1 MMLGRLT
8 PVQCS
13 TGAMPD
19 EVESRRVRSRRNAA
33 ERILRGAAE
42 RLIAVGAAEL
52 SMQDVANAAGVSKAL
67 IHYHYKDKES
77 LLEQVVTWATLQIVE
92 RERAALD
99 GATASTA
106 VDILWRWLEAEL
118 EGGHLRLLLE
128 LGQYR
133 VPHVR
138 MAVEES
144 LRIRREA
151 ATDSIRHLFSLLEL
165 RPRVPVELLAG
176 VVVAFVDGLAS
187 HPPSGNESE
196 ARVTFDVFWL
206 SLLSLA
212 E

>member
-1 MMLGRLT
+1 MT
-8 PVQCS
+8 DEIAAPV
-13 TGAMPD
+13 
-19 EVESRRVRSRRNAA
+19 VHNRRNAA

-42 RLIAVGAAEL
+42 RLIVMGAAEL
-52 SMQDVANAAGVSKAL
+52 SMQDVASAAGVSKAL
-67 IHYHYKDKES
+67 IHYHYRDKES
-77 LLEQVVTWATLQIVE
+77 LLEQLAVWATAQIID

-106 VDILWRWLEAEL
+106 VESLWGWLDKEL
-118 EGGHLRLLLE
+118 DSGHLRLLLE

-133 VPHVR
+133 VPRVR
-138 MAVEES
+138 MAVQES
-144 LRIRREA
+144 LRVRRET
-151 ATDSIRHLFSLLEL
+151 ATESIRHLFSLLEL

-187 HPPSGNESE
+187 HPLSE
-196 ARVTFDVFWL
+196 DDRDVRVTFDVFWL

>member
-1 MMLGRLT
+1 MTDSHPPGR
-8 PVQCS
+8 P
-13 TGAMPD
+13 
-19 EVESRRVRSRRNAA
+19 NAA

-42 RLIAVGAAEL
+42 RLILMGAAEL
-52 SMQDVANAAGVSKAL
+52 SMQDVADAAGVSKAL
-67 IHYHYKDKES
+67 IHYHYRDKES
-77 LLEQVVTWATLQIVE
+77 LLEQVAVWATARLLE

-106 VDILWRWLEAEL
+106 VDAVWRWLDEEL
-118 EGGHLRLLLE
+118 DGGHLRLLLE

-133 VPHVR
+133 VPRVQAAVR
-138 MAVEES
+138 ES
-144 LRIRREA
+144 LRVRREA
-151 ATDSIRHLFSLLEL
+151 ATESIGHLFGLLEL
-165 RPRVPVELLAG
+165 RPRVPTELLAG

-187 HPPSGNESE
+187 HPRADDVRD

>member
-1 MMLGRLT
+1 MQQT
-8 PVQCS
+8 
-13 TGAMPD
+13 TGVMPD
-19 EVESRRVRSRRNAA
+19 ESTSRPVQSRRNAA
-33 ERILRGAAE
+33 ERILRSAAE
-42 RLIAVGAAEL
+42 RLIVMGAAEL
-52 SMQDVANAAGVSKAL
+52 SMQDVASAAGVSKAL

-77 LLEQVVTWATLQIVE
+77 LLEQVANWATGQIVE
-92 RERAALD
+92 RERAALE

-106 VDILWRWLEAEL
+106 VDTLWRWLESEL

-133 VPHVR
+133 VPRVR
-138 MAVEES
+138 MAVRES
-144 LRIRREA
+144 QRIRREA

-187 HPPSGNESE
+187 HPPGEDDRE
-196 ARVTFDVFWL
+196 IRVTFDVFWL

>member
-1 MMLGRLT
+1 
-8 PVQCS
+8 
-13 TGAMPD
+13 
-19 EVESRRVRSRRNAA
+19 
-33 ERILRGAAE
+33 
-42 RLIAVGAAEL
+42 
-52 SMQDVANAAGVSKAL
+52 MQDVADAAGVSKAL
-67 IHYHYKDKES
+67 IHYHYRDKES
-77 LLEQVVTWATLQIVE
+77 LLEQVATWATTRIVE
-92 RERAALD
+92 RERTALE

-106 VDILWRWLEAEL
+106 VDNLWRWLEAEL

-133 VPHVR
+133 APRVR
-138 MAVEES
+138 MAVRES

-151 ATDSIRHLFSLLEL
+151 ATDSIRHLFALLEL

-187 HPPSGNESE
+187 HPPTADERE
-196 ARVTFDVFWL
+196 TRVTFDVFWL